1 MTHPN
6 ISETVASVF
15 ATFRDRGHEEYH
27 GEAVSQ
33 LEHAVQAAELAQRGR
48 PNDPEFII
56 AAFLHDYGHL
66 CGTADG
72 SDNMDGFG
80 IRQHELLGAQELER
94 LGFSEKAT
102 RLIAGHVQAKRYL
115 VTTDP
120 AYYAG
125 LSEASKFTL
134 EKQGGLLTA
143 EEQSAFERDSL
154 FKLHIALRRIDEE
167 AKVSG
172 QIVRDMDWLE
182 TMISEHLAAASK
194 AD

>member
-94 LGFSEKAT
+94 LGFSEKIT

-120 AYYAG
+120 TYYAG

-154 FKLHIALRRIDEE
+154 FELHIALRRIDEE
-167 AKVSG
+167 AKMSG
-172 QIVRDMDWLE
+172 QIIPGMDWLE
-182 TMISEHLAAASK
+182 TMISEQLAAASK
-194 AD
+194 AA